1 MNEEVIDVLKDFSN
15 AKRYHYNR
23 VLLKLYSSTS
33 FVVTKGFR
41 AVINMMNGGTCMK
54 ISIVGPEGV
63 GKSMALAA
71 IATLLHNRIP
81 CFCWTPAIKLD
92 DGFKKYVQDFF
103 MEVNSITGSKYS
115 F

>member
-1 MNEEVIDVLKDFSN
+1 MNEDVIYVSKGFSD
-15 AKRYHYNR
+15 AKRCHYNR
-23 VLLKLYSSTS
+23 VLLQLYSSNS
-33 FVVTKGFR
+33 FVVTKRFR

-54 ISIVGPEGV
+54 ISIVGPKGV

-71 IATLLHNRIP
+71 IATLLHNQIP

-103 MEVNSITGSKYS
+103 VEVNNITGSKYS